1 VEDRRGRGVPSFY
14 SLDLKQKVED
24 LIAECTA
31 GTNIFPVKIS
41 VSVSNEISLLLD
53 SDSGLTLA
61 DCKMVSRHIESNF
74 DREEEDF
81 SLTVASSGLG
91 EPLSVNRQYLKN
103 VGRKVKVKLLEGEIL
118 EGLMISADD
127 QEIMIEWK
135 SREKKPLGKGKVTV
149 VNKRTIA
156 FSDIKE
162 TIVLITF

>member
-1 VEDRRGRGVPSFY
+1 
-14 SLDLKQKVED
+14 
-24 LIAECTA
+24 
-31 GTNIFPVKIS
+31 
-41 VSVSNEISLLLD
+41 
-53 SDSGLTLA
+53 
-61 DCKMVSRHIESNF
+61 MVSRHIESNF

-103 VGRKVKVKLLEGEIL
+103 VGKKVKVKLLEGEVL
-118 EGLMISADD
+118 EGLMTSADD
-127 QEIMIEWK
+127 QEIKIEWK
-135 SREKKPLGKGKVTV
+135 SREKKPIGKGKVTI